1 MNPKLEKHENPE
13 YWELIDLDTGKPL
26 WTNKKQKEPWRDDFN
41 VYISQLKIAWADALN
56 DDDWL
61 NKQESLNNNPN
72 LDIKASVTKSCV
84 NYWATEEGW
93 KNKKRKNSKTID
105 WRQTF
110 AKTLTINKVY
120 KNAINMVGSVTGN
133 TESARK
139 EAIIS
144 HLNNKGRDND
154 SSLF

>member
-1 MNPKLEKHENPE
+1 MNPKLEKHENPD
-13 YWELIDLDTGKPL
+13 YWELIDLDTGKTL
-26 WTNKKQKEPWRDDFN
+26 WTNKKQKEPWQDDFN
-41 VYISQLKIAWADALN
+41 IYLQMVRNAWTDIMN
-56 DDDWL
+56 DDDWIK
-61 NKQESLNNNPN
+61 KQEKINNNEN
-72 LDIKASVTKSCV
+72 LDIRASVTKSCTI
-84 NYWATEEGW
+84 YWATEEGW
-93 KNKKRKNSKTID
+93 KNKKSKKGKTID

-120 KNAINMVGSVTGN
+120 KNASNRFNTTSGN

-144 HLNNKGRDND
+144 HLGSESRDND